1 MHKKA
6 GEVVMEYA
14 LLIGV
19 AALALA
25 GLRLYF
31 QRGIQSAVRIAADE
45 IGNQDDSVIYDL
57 DKGGLSSS
65 AMRNTTG
72 SRTII
77 DSRKDGSR
85 GIDLYTE
92 SKVLP
97 YEENTP
103 SSTTYTQSE

>member
-1 MHKKA
+1 
-6 GEVVMEYA
+6 MEYA

-45 IGNQDDSVIYDL
+45 MGNQDDSVVYDV
-57 DKGGLSSS
+57 DKGGLSIS
-65 AMRNTTG
+65 AMRNAAVSTT
-72 SRTII
+72 RI

-85 GIDLYTE
+85 GIAVHAE

-97 YEENTP
+97 YNDNTY